1 MIKLKNLLK
10 ESHVWERKFGEKL
23 PTLADIQKKYDE
35 KKNLSEKE
43 EYKSILNE
51 KTYTMG
57 DLDLVF
63 QGSSKVQLISR
74 KGRTALTKQDAK
86 IIITAVERHIGGI

>member
-1 MIKLKNLLK
+1 MKLTKQRLI
-10 ESHVWERKFGEKL
+10 E
-23 PTLADIQKKYDE
+23 II
-35 KKNLSEKE
+35 KE
-43 EYKSILNE
+43 EYKSILAE

-74 KGRTALTKQDAK
+74 KGRTALTKMDAK
-86 IIITAVERHIGGI
+86 IIVSAVERHIGGI

>member
-1 MIKLKNLLK
+1 MI
-10 ESHVWERKFGEKL
+10 FM
-23 PTLADIQKKYDE
+23 KKYWGHNMKLTKQRLIE
-35 KKNLSEKE
+35 IIKE
-43 EYKSILNE
+43 EYRSILNE

-74 KGRTALTKQDAK
+74 KGRTALTKQDAR
-86 IIITAVERHIGGI
+86 IIITAVEQNIGGI

>member
-1 MIKLKNLLK
+1 MKLTKQRLI
-10 ESHVWERKFGEKL
+10 E
-23 PTLADIQKKYDE
+23 II
-35 KKNLSEKE
+35 KE
-43 EYKSILNE
+43 EYKSILTE

-74 KGRTALTKQDAK
+74 KGRTALTKMDAK
-86 IIITAVERHIGGI
+86 IIVTAIERHIGGI